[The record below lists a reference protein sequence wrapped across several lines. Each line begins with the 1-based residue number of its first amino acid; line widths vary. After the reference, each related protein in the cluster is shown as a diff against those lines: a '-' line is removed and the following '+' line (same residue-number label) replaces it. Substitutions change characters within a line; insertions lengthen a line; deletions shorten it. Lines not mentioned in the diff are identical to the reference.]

1 MGEDEVCK
9 GGGEGG
15 KKKHVKEGKGG
26 RRSGKEG
33 VSSRET
39 KRRRVG
45 KMRERGRKLLRV
57 KKKKECW
64 LQNLI
69 ILILEF

>member
-45 KMRERGRKLLRV
+45 KMRESKDD
-57 KKKKECW
+57 ES
-64 LQNLI
+64 
-69 ILILEF
+69 